1 MTMEKLLRL
10 NLQTFASADNG
21 SAGTKEVVNDDDV
34 QDDTKGGDGDGVI
47 TDDNQTDDVK
57 GDDTTDDKKDEKL
70 FTQEDVD
77 RLIKKRLERREE
89 KAKEEQERVR
99 KEAEKEKLKENEEF
113 KELAESYRAELDEMK
128 AQVIENQKEQALI
141 KQGFSED
148 QVERYLKYID
158 GSDKEEIE
166 QSVKELSQDIAPKR
180 NYVDPS
186 AGNSAK
192 GKQPKLDDTEI
203 GTSMYE
209 KIKNK
214 IRK

>member
-1 MTMEKLLRL
+1 
-10 NLQTFASADNG
+10 
-21 SAGTKEVVNDDDV
+21 
-34 QDDTKGGDGDGVI
+34 
-47 TDDNQTDDVK
+47 
-57 GDDTTDDKKDEKL
+57 KL
-70 FTQEDVD
+70 FTQEDMD
-77 RLIKKRLERREE
+77 RAIRKRLERKDAQEREE
-89 KAKEEQERVR
+89 KERIR
-99 KEAEKEKLKENEEF
+99 REDEKEKLKENEEF
-113 KELAESYRAELDEMK
+113 KELADTYKAELEEMK
-128 AQVIENQKEQALI
+128 AQAIENQKEQALI

-203 GTSMYE
+203 G
-209 KIKNK
+209 
-214 IRK
+214 